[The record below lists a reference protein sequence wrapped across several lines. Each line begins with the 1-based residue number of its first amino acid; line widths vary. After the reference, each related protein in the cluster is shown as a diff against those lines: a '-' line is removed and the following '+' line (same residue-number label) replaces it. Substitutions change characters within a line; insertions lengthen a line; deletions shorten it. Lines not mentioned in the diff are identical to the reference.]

1 MASVSADDKAKELL
15 LRRLE
20 DNYVLCNYCLHR
32 QVSINTDVDF
42 CARLKS
48 LSNNRNECNICSGLM
63 HSRDS
68 IIQRIRETLN
78 DDYQFDTFLIGATLP
93 ANLFEKEDQIRARFK
108 IRGRENIK
116 SQLIRDLRKKFSE
129 VTKKRIDILHPDLT
143 INLQF
148 QKNTSLE
155 INTKMRPLIMLG
167 RYIKKNRGI
176 PQRSGGEHNSGN
188 EVCIQSKPYH
198 IVSQTPRQASV
209 IRTLED
215 ASIQSIISKEILR
228 ITKGEALKFSWIGSE
243 DENSLVLGSGR
254 PFFVQIRNPKTIHL
268 NQKTLRFQEYGL
280 FVNIEEFFER
290 LPEQPVQF
298 IAKTRIVIQASRQI
312 GKEGGLKIKSL
323 ANSIVVFQNQKNK
336 SRSSAKRI
344 YSIDIVKINNKIFEL
359 DVIADGG
366 LAIKQFVEGREYISP
381 NISAVANLQ
390 CKCLLFDILDIRI
403 KEY

>member
-1 MASVSADDKAKELL
+1 
-15 LRRLE
+15 
-20 DNYVLCNYCLHR
+20 
-32 QVSINTDVDF
+32 
-42 CARLKS
+42 
-48 LSNNRNECNICSGLM
+48 M

-176 PQRSGGEHNSGN
+176 PQRSGGEYNSGN

>member
-1 MASVSADDKAKELL
+1 
-15 LRRLE
+15 
-20 DNYVLCNYCLHR
+20 
-32 QVSINTDVDF
+32 
-42 CARLKS
+42 
-48 LSNNRNECNICSGLM
+48 M

>member
-1 MASVSADDKAKELL
+1 
-15 LRRLE
+15 
-20 DNYVLCNYCLHR
+20 
-32 QVSINTDVDF
+32 
-42 CARLKS
+42 
-48 LSNNRNECNICSGLM
+48 M

-254 PFFVQIRNPKTIHL
+254 PFFVQIRNPKTIQL

>member
-1 MASVSADDKAKELL
+1 
-15 LRRLE
+15 
-20 DNYVLCNYCLHR
+20 
-32 QVSINTDVDF
+32 
-42 CARLKS
+42 
-48 LSNNRNECNICSGLM
+48 
-63 HSRDS
+63 
-68 IIQRIRETLN
+68 
-78 DDYQFDTFLIGATLP
+78 
-93 ANLFEKEDQIRARFK
+93 
-108 IRGRENIK
+108 
-116 SQLIRDLRKKFSE
+116 LRKKFSE

>member
-1 MASVSADDKAKELL
+1 LASVSAVDKVKELL
-15 LRRLE
+15 LHRLE

-32 QVSINTDVDF
+32 QVSLTVDVDL

-63 HSRDS
+63 HETDS
-68 IIQRIRETLN
+68 IIQQIRETLS

-93 ANLFEKEDQIRARFK
+93 ANIFEIEDQIRARFK

-116 SQLIRDLRKKFSE
+116 SQLIRYLRKKFSE
-129 VTKKRIDILHPDLT
+129 VTKKQIDILHPDLT
-143 INLQF
+143 ISLQF
-148 QKNTSLE
+148 QKNTSFE
-155 INTKMRPLIMLG
+155 INIKMRPLIMLG

-176 PQRSGGEHNSGN
+176 PQRSGGEQNNSNG
-188 EVCIQSKPYH
+188 VYIQSKLYH
-198 IVSQTPRQASV
+198 IAGQTPRQTSG
-209 IRTLED
+209 ICSLED

-268 NQKTLRFQEYGL
+268 NQKTLCFQEYGL
-280 FVNIEEFFER
+280 FVNIEKFFER

-298 IAKTRIVIQASRQI
+298 IAKTRIVIQTSRQI
-312 GKEGGLKIKSL
+312 GKEEDLKIRSL
-323 ANSIVVFQNQKNK
+323 ANSVVVFQNQKNK

-366 LAIKQFVEGREYISP
+366 LAIKQFVEGQEYMSP
-381 NISAVANLQ
+381 NISAVTNLQ
-390 CKCLLFDILDIRI
+390 CKCLLFDILDTRI

>member
-1 MASVSADDKAKELL
+1 
-15 LRRLE
+15 
-20 DNYVLCNYCLHR
+20 
-32 QVSINTDVDF
+32 
-42 CARLKS
+42 
-48 LSNNRNECNICSGLM
+48 M

-93 ANLFEKEDQIRARFK
+93 ANIFEIEDQIRARFK
-108 IRGRENIK
+108 IRGRETIK
-116 SQLIRDLRKKFSE
+116 SQLIRYLRKKFSE

-188 EVCIQSKPYH
+188 EVCIQSEPYH

-268 NQKTLRFQEYGL
+268 NQKKLRFQEYGL

>member
-1 MASVSADDKAKELL
+1 
-15 LRRLE
+15 
-20 DNYVLCNYCLHR
+20 
-32 QVSINTDVDF
+32 
-42 CARLKS
+42 
-48 LSNNRNECNICSGLM
+48 M

-68 IIQRIRETLN
+68 IVQRIRETLN

-188 EVCIQSKPYH
+188 EVCIQSEPYH

>member
-1 MASVSADDKAKELL
+1 
-15 LRRLE
+15 
-20 DNYVLCNYCLHR
+20 
-32 QVSINTDVDF
+32 
-42 CARLKS
+42 
-48 LSNNRNECNICSGLM
+48 M

-116 SQLIRDLRKKFSE
+116 SQLIRNLRKKFSE

>member
-1 MASVSADDKAKELL
+1 
-15 LRRLE
+15 
-20 DNYVLCNYCLHR
+20 
-32 QVSINTDVDF
+32 
-42 CARLKS
+42 
-48 LSNNRNECNICSGLM
+48 M

-148 QKNTSLE
+148 QEKTSLE

-188 EVCIQSKPYH
+188 EVCIQSEPYR

-215 ASIQSIISKEILR
+215 ASIQSIMSKEILR

>member
-1 MASVSADDKAKELL
+1 
-15 LRRLE
+15 
-20 DNYVLCNYCLHR
+20 
-32 QVSINTDVDF
+32 
-42 CARLKS
+42 
-48 LSNNRNECNICSGLM
+48 M

-188 EVCIQSKPYH
+188 EVCIQSEPYR

-215 ASIQSIISKEILR
+215 ASIQSIMSKEILR

>member
-1 MASVSADDKAKELL
+1 
-15 LRRLE
+15 
-20 DNYVLCNYCLHR
+20 
-32 QVSINTDVDF
+32 
-42 CARLKS
+42 
-48 LSNNRNECNICSGLM
+48 M

-188 EVCIQSKPYH
+188 EVCIQSEPYR

>member
-1 MASVSADDKAKELL
+1 
-15 LRRLE
+15 
-20 DNYVLCNYCLHR
+20 
-32 QVSINTDVDF
+32 
-42 CARLKS
+42 
-48 LSNNRNECNICSGLM
+48 M

-68 IIQRIRETLN
+68 IIQQIRETLN

-188 EVCIQSKPYH
+188 ELCIQSEPYR

-215 ASIQSIISKEILR
+215 VSIQSIISKEILR

>member
-1 MASVSADDKAKELL
+1 
-15 LRRLE
+15 
-20 DNYVLCNYCLHR
+20 
-32 QVSINTDVDF
+32 
-42 CARLKS
+42 
-48 LSNNRNECNICSGLM
+48 M

-268 NQKTLRFQEYGL
+268 NLKTLRFQEYGL

>member
-1 MASVSADDKAKELL
+1 
-15 LRRLE
+15 
-20 DNYVLCNYCLHR
+20 
-32 QVSINTDVDF
+32 
-42 CARLKS
+42 
-48 LSNNRNECNICSGLM
+48 M

-176 PQRSGGEHNSGN
+176 PQRSVGEHNSGN

>member
-1 MASVSADDKAKELL
+1 
-15 LRRLE
+15 
-20 DNYVLCNYCLHR
+20 
-32 QVSINTDVDF
+32 
-42 CARLKS
+42 
-48 LSNNRNECNICSGLM
+48 M

-78 DDYQFDTFLIGATLP
+78 DDYQFDTFLIGVTLP
-93 ANLFEKEDQIRARFK
+93 PNLFEKEDQIRARFK

>member
-1 MASVSADDKAKELL
+1 
-15 LRRLE
+15 
-20 DNYVLCNYCLHR
+20 
-32 QVSINTDVDF
+32 
-42 CARLKS
+42 
-48 LSNNRNECNICSGLM
+48 M

-155 INTKMRPLIMLG
+155 INTKMRPLIILG

-188 EVCIQSKPYH
+188 EVCIQSEPYR

-215 ASIQSIISKEILR
+215 ASIQSIMSKEILR

>member
-1 MASVSADDKAKELL
+1 
-15 LRRLE
+15 
-20 DNYVLCNYCLHR
+20 
-32 QVSINTDVDF
+32 
-42 CARLKS
+42 
-48 LSNNRNECNICSGLM
+48 
-63 HSRDS
+63 
-68 IIQRIRETLN
+68 
-78 DDYQFDTFLIGATLP
+78 
-93 ANLFEKEDQIRARFK
+93 
-108 IRGRENIK
+108 
-116 SQLIRDLRKKFSE
+116 
-129 VTKKRIDILHPDLT
+129 
-143 INLQF
+143 
-148 QKNTSLE
+148 
-155 INTKMRPLIMLG
+155 MLG

-359 DVIADGG
+359 DVIADVG

>member
-1 MASVSADDKAKELL
+1 LKKKTKSELGSK
-15 LRRLE
+15 
-20 DNYVLCNYCLHR
+20 YV
-32 QVSINTDVDF
+32 
-42 CARLKS
+42 
-48 LSNNRNECNICSGLM
+48 
-63 HSRDS
+63 
-68 IIQRIRETLN
+68 
-78 DDYQFDTFLIGATLP
+78 
-93 ANLFEKEDQIRARFK
+93 
-108 IRGRENIK
+108 K

>member
-1 MASVSADDKAKELL
+1 
-15 LRRLE
+15 
-20 DNYVLCNYCLHR
+20 
-32 QVSINTDVDF
+32 
-42 CARLKS
+42 
-48 LSNNRNECNICSGLM
+48 M

-188 EVCIQSKPYH
+188 EVCIQSEPYH

>member
-1 MASVSADDKAKELL
+1 
-15 LRRLE
+15 
-20 DNYVLCNYCLHR
+20 
-32 QVSINTDVDF
+32 
-42 CARLKS
+42 
-48 LSNNRNECNICSGLM
+48 M

-268 NQKTLRFQEYGL
+268 NQKTLHFQEYGL

>member
-1 MASVSADDKAKELL
+1 
-15 LRRLE
+15 
-20 DNYVLCNYCLHR
+20 
-32 QVSINTDVDF
+32 
-42 CARLKS
+42 
-48 LSNNRNECNICSGLM
+48 M

-188 EVCIQSKPYH
+188 EVCIQSEPYR

-215 ASIQSIISKEILR
+215 ASIQSIMSKEILR

-254 PFFVQIRNPKTIHL
+254 PFFVQIRNPKTTHL

>member
-1 MASVSADDKAKELL
+1 
-15 LRRLE
+15 
-20 DNYVLCNYCLHR
+20 
-32 QVSINTDVDF
+32 
-42 CARLKS
+42 
-48 LSNNRNECNICSGLM
+48 M

-188 EVCIQSKPYH
+188 EVYIQSEPYR

-215 ASIQSIISKEILR
+215 ASIQSIMSKEILR

>member
-1 MASVSADDKAKELL
+1 
-15 LRRLE
+15 
-20 DNYVLCNYCLHR
+20 
-32 QVSINTDVDF
+32 
-42 CARLKS
+42 
-48 LSNNRNECNICSGLM
+48 M

-188 EVCIQSKPYH
+188 EVCIQSEPYR

-215 ASIQSIISKEILR
+215 ASIQSIMSKEILR

-359 DVIADGG
+359 DVVADGG

>member
-1 MASVSADDKAKELL
+1 
-15 LRRLE
+15 
-20 DNYVLCNYCLHR
+20 
-32 QVSINTDVDF
+32 
-42 CARLKS
+42 
-48 LSNNRNECNICSGLM
+48 M

-188 EVCIQSKPYH
+188 EVCIQSEPYR

-215 ASIQSIISKEILR
+215 ASIQSIMSKEILR

-312 GKEGGLKIKSL
+312 
-323 ANSIVVFQNQKNK
+323 A
-336 SRSSAKRI
+336 
-344 YSIDIVKINNKIFEL
+344 
-359 DVIADGG
+359 
-366 LAIKQFVEGREYISP
+366 
-381 NISAVANLQ
+381 
-390 CKCLLFDILDIRI
+390 
-403 KEY
+403 